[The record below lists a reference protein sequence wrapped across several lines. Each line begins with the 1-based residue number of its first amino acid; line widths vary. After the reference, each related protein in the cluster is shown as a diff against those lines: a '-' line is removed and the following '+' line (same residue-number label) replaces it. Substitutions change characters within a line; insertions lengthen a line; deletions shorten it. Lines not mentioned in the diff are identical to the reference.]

1 MNISVVTT
9 FHKEGYDQYGKRMIE
24 TFLKNWPQSITLY
37 VYAEDVEVTERAENL
52 IIKDL
57 HQSSLALCNFKNTWK
72 NDPRAN
78 GDISGVPRLA
88 SRKDSHKPF
97 KWDAIRFSH
106 KVYAI
111 FDCVQCC
118 NSDVLF
124 WMDAD
129 IVCHSPI
136 THQEVELFCPNN
148 IDLGYLG
155 RDKKFSEC
163 GLYSLNLKSQRILQ
177 FLKKFQE
184 LYDDAESGIFT
195 LEEWHDSYVF
205 DQVRYLVPVIE
216 YNWSK
221 GLITGEGH
229 PLINSKWGAW
239 LDHLKGKRKALG
251 RSFDKDLRV
260 IRKEKY
266 WTGKN

>member
-9 FHKEGYDQYGKRMIE
+9 FHKEGYNQYGKRMIE

-57 HQSSLALCNFKNTWK
+57 HQSSPALCKFKNMWK
-72 NDPRAN
+72 EDPRAN

-111 FDCVQCC
+111 FDCAQCC
-118 NSDVLF
+118 KSDVLF

-136 THQEVELFCPNN
+136 THQEVESFCPNN

-163 GLYSLNLKSQRILQ
+163 GLYSLNLHSQRITK

-184 LYDDAESGIFT
+184 LYDNAESGIFT
-195 LEEWHDSYVF
+195 LEEWHDSFVF
-205 DQVRYLVPVIE
+205 DQVRHLVPVIE

-229 PLINSKWGAW
+229 PLINSNWGAW
-239 LDHLKGKRKALG
+239 LDHLKGKRKDVG

-260 IRKEKY
+260 VRKEKY